1 MADTDARTGL
11 MNSRAFDTAVE
22 SRVLARTRGARDAVL
37 MFDLD
42 HFKAFNDRYGHP
54 AGDEALRA
62 FAGILRETLREG
74 DIVARYGG
82 EEFVAYLPGLD
93 RVAAAEVAERIRER
107 TAASILAIGPGQTAR
122 ITVSVGV
129 AIGPEDGPDRA
140 SLLRIADQRLY
151 EAKAAGRDRVA
162 GGRTVAV
169 AGRRPRAVAAE
180 AGSGASSAT
189 RSARRSSTRG
199 R

>member
-1 MADTDARTGL
+1 
-11 MNSRAFDTAVE
+11 
-22 SRVLARTRGARDAVL
+22 VLVV
-37 MFDLD
+37 DLD

-62 FAGILRETLREG
+62 FAAILRDTLRE
-74 DIVARYGG
+74 DDVVARYGG

-93 RVAAAEVAERIRER
+93 RAAAAEVAERVRSR
-107 TAASILAIGPGQTAR
+107 TASSIVAIGPGQTAR

-129 AIGPEDGPDRA
+129 AVGPEDGSDRA
-140 SLLRIADQRLY
+140 SLLRAADQRLY

-162 GGRTVAV
+162 GG
-169 AGRRPRAVAAE
+169 PPE
-180 AGSGASSAT
+180 APAT
-189 RSARRSSTRG
+189 ASARRSTTRG